1 MFRAPCFCSNHR
13 ALWLRFGQ
21 FPFVD
26 FRARAADT
34 GGMKVAPQKPPVIPA
49 PTGTAD
55 SGAPA
60 RAIKRLAKTRG
71 KCWPHITTVTPE
83 QAFTAAVLKEISPDG
98 KGLPF
103 ALDGWPAGE
112 CCAITDG
119 GAGQRRQ
126 ARDLYWQGWKLT
138 HIAEKLGV
146 ARATLHGW
154 HKAERWA
161 EASPTQ
167 RAEGV
172 TETRYAQLVAKE
184 GKTGS
189 DYKEIDLLGR
199 QMERFARISNYRQS
213 GRERDLNPNILSRNA
228 APKAQPTKNFLT
240 QEQIEKLHDA
250 FIESCFKYQLTWWQ
264 NSHQRTRQILKSRQI
279 GATWYF
285 AREALIDA
293 LETGRNQI
301 FLSASKAQAH
311 IFKQYIQA
319 FVFEV
324 CQVEL
329 KGDPIILGNGATLYF
344 LGSNARTAQGY
355 HGNFYFDEY
364 FWTTDFERL
373 NKVASGMAMHK
384 KWRKTY
390 FSTPSSIQHAAY
402 DLWSAKKFARKFKTD
417 IDITHG
423 KLAGGFTGEDK
434 VWRHIV
440 NILDAEAGGC
450 DLFDLDELRLEYSD
464 PEFENLL
471 MCGFVDDSFSVFPL
485 TNLQPCLVD
494 SWEVWKDFKPFTQR
508 PFGWQ
513 PVWVGYDPSLN
524 GDSAGL
530 VVLAPP
536 ETPGGPLRVLYT
548 RQLRGLDF
556 EAQAAEIKKVCDT
569 YNVQQ
574 LTIDQTSIGNAVYQ
588 LVVKFF
594 PAARGIN
601 YSVESKTMLVMK
613 AQQVIKSKRLQWD
626 AGNKELAASF
636 MAIKREMTASGR
648 SVTYAAGRS
657 KDTGH
662 ADLAWACMNAL
673 SNEALEV
680 GTGLATPQTQSF
692 IEVYP

>member
-1 MFRAPCFCSNHR
+1 MFRAPCFRSNKH
-13 ALWLRFGQ
+13 ALWLRFRH
-21 FPFVD
+21 FCAVD
-26 FRARAADT
+26 FRARAAHTD
-34 GGMKVAPQKPPVIPA
+34 GMKVAPPKPITAEA
-49 PTGTAD
+49 PTT
-55 SGAPA
+55 STSHGASA
-60 RAIKRLAKTRG
+60 RAVKRLAKARG
-71 KCWPHITTVTPE
+71 KCAPRITEITPE
-83 QAFTAAVLKEISPDG
+83 AAFTAAVLGEISPDG
-98 KGLPF
+98 KGLPI
-103 ALDGWPAGE
+103 ALDGLPAGE
-112 CCAITDG
+112 CSAVTDG

-126 ARDLYWQGWKLT
+126 ARDLYWQGWKLA

-146 ARATLHGW
+146 ARGTLHGW

-161 EASPTQ
+161 QASPTQ

-172 TETRYAQLVAKE
+172 TESRYAQLVAKE
-184 GKTGS
+184 DKTGS

-199 QMERFARISNYRQS
+199 QMERFARIGKYQQT
-213 GRERDLNPNILSRNA
+213 GRERDLNPNIESRNA
-228 APKAQPTKNFLT
+228 GPKKQPVKNFLSD
-240 QEQIEKLHDA
+240 EQIEKLRDA
-250 FIESCFKYQLTWWQ
+250 FIESCFKYQLVWWQ
-264 NSHQRTRQILKSRQI
+264 NSQQRTRQILKSRQI

-364 FWTTDFERL
+364 FWTTDFDRL

-390 FSTPSSIQHAAY
+390 FSTPSSIQHAAF
-402 DLWSAKKFARKFKTD
+402 DLWSAKKFCRKFNTT

-440 NILDAEAGGC
+440 NILDAQAGGC
-450 DLFDLDELRLEYSD
+450 DLFDVDELRLEYSD
-464 PEFENLL
+464 AEFDNLL
-471 MCGFVDDSFSVFPL
+471 MCGFVDDSHSVFPL
-485 TNLQPCLVD
+485 VNLQPCMVD
-494 SWEVWKDFKPFTQR
+494 SWEDWSDFKPFTQR
-508 PFGWQ
+508 PFGWA
-513 PVWVGYDPSLN
+513 PVWVGYDPSHT

-536 ETPGGPLRVLYT
+536 AHPGGPLRVLYT
-548 RQLRGLDF
+548 QQLRGLDF
-556 EAQAAEIKKVCDT
+556 EAQAAAIKKVCDS

-574 LTIDQTSIGNAVYQ
+574 LTIDTTGIGQGVYQ
-588 LVVKFF
+588 LVQKFF
-594 PAARGIN
+594 PAVRGIN
-601 YSVESKTMLVMK
+601 YSVESKTMLVLK
-613 AQQVIKSKRLQWD
+613 AQQVIKAKRLQFD
-626 AGNKELAASF
+626 AGNKELASSF
-636 MAIKREMTASGR
+636 MAIKRELTASGR

-657 KDTGH
+657 KDSGH
-662 ADLAWACMNAL
+662 SDLAWACMNAL

-680 GTGLATPQTQSF
+680 GTGLVTPQTQSF
-692 IEVYP
+692 VEVYE